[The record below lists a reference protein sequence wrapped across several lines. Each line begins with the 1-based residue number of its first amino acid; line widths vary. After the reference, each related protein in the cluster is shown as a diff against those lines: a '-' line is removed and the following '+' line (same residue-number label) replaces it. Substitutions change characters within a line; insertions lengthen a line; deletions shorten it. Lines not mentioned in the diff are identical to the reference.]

1 MRAVRCGSGRVRV
14 VDVPEPTG
22 DGVRV
27 RVRSAGICGSDL
39 HLVGGGF
46 PVAGTLGHEFAGELA
61 DGTAVAVEP
70 LEPCGSCPP
79 CTAGDYHLCRVGP
92 AMLLGVGRDGGM
104 AEEVLV
110 PQRAL
115 VPLPRGLALRDA
127 SLVEPLAVALHGLRK
142 AGLRGGTRVAVVGA
156 GTIGLCATAIAVDA
170 GADVTLV
177 ARHDHQREAGERLG
191 ARVGEPEPDSDLV
204 VEAAGSPAALERAVT
219 LCRPGGSVV
228 LVATYWDGK
237 LELPAFATC
246 LREITIV
253 PSSLY
258 GRTGAERDVDLAA
271 TLLARRPEIAATLI
285 THRFPLDAAV
295 EAFACAAARS
305 AGAIKVVLEP

>member
-1 MRAVRCGSGRVRV
+1 MRAVRCDGGEVRV
-14 VDVPEPTG
+14 VEVPAPSGE
-22 DGVRV
+22 GVRV
-27 RVRSAGICGSDL
+27 KVRSAGICGSDL
-39 HLVGGGF
+39 HLLDGGF

-61 DGTAVAVEP
+61 DGTAVAIEP
-70 LEPCGSCPP
+70 LKPCGACPP
-79 CTAGDYHLCRVGP
+79 CACGDYHLCRVGP
-92 AMLLGVGRDGGM
+92 AMLLGVGLDGGM
-104 AEEVLV
+104 ADEVLV
-110 PQRAL
+110 PERAL
-115 VPLPRGLALRDA
+115 VPLPSRLELRDA
-127 SLVEPLAVALHGLRK
+127 SLVEPVAVSLHGLRK

-156 GTIGLCATAIAVDA
+156 GTIGLCAAAVAVDA

-191 ARVGEPEPDSDLV
+191 ASVAEAGADYDLV
-204 VEAAGSPAALERAVT
+204 VEAAGAPAALERAIT

-258 GRTGAERDVDLAA
+258 SRTGAGRDVDLAA
-271 TLLARRPEIAATLI
+271 ALLARTPEIARTLI
-285 THRFPLDAAV
+285 THRFPLDAAP
-295 EAFACAAARS
+295 EAFACAANRS
-305 AGAIKVVLEP
+305 AGVIKVVLEP

>member
-1 MRAVRCGSGRVRV
+1 MRAVRCDGGEIRV
-14 VDVPEPTG
+14 VEVPAPSGE
-22 DGVRV
+22 GVRV

-39 HLVGGGF
+39 HLLAGSF
-46 PVAGTLGHEFAGELA
+46 PVAGTLGHEFAGELS

-70 LEPCGSCPP
+70 INPCGSCPA
-79 CTAGDYHLCRVGP
+79 CACGDYHLCIVGP
-92 AMLLGVGRDGGM
+92 AMLFGVGLDGGM
-104 AEEVLV
+104 ADEVLV
-110 PQRAL
+110 PERAL
-115 VPLPRGLALRDA
+115 VSLPSRLELRDA
-127 SLVEPLAVALHGLRK
+127 SLVEPLAVSLHGLRK
-142 AGLRGGTRVAVVGA
+142 AGLHGGTRVAVVGA
-156 GTIGLCATAIAVDA
+156 GTIGLCAAAVAVDA

-191 ARVGEPEPDSDLV
+191 ASVAKPGADYDLV
-204 VEAAGSPAALERAVT
+204 VEAAGAPAALEHAIT

-258 GRTGAERDVDLAA
+258 SRTGAGRDIDLAA
-271 TLLARRPEIAATLI
+271 ALLARTPEIARALI
-285 THRFPLDAAV
+285 THRFPLDAAA
-295 EAFACAAARS
+295 EAFACAANRS
-305 AGAIKVVLEP
+305 AGVIKVVLEP

>member
-1 MRAVRCGSGRVRV
+1 
-14 VDVPEPTG
+14 
-22 DGVRV
+22 
-27 RVRSAGICGSDL
+27 
-39 HLVGGGF
+39 
-46 PVAGTLGHEFAGELA
+46 
-61 DGTAVAVEP
+61 
-70 LEPCGSCPP
+70 
-79 CTAGDYHLCRVGP
+79 
-92 AMLLGVGRDGGM
+92 MLLGVGRDGGM

>member
-1 MRAVRCGSGRVRV
+1 MRV
-14 VDVPEPTG
+14 VDVPSPTG
-22 DGVRV
+22 EGVRV

-39 HLVGGGF
+39 HLVGGAF

-70 LEPCGSCPP
+70 LDPCGVCPA
-79 CTAGDYHLCRVGP
+79 CACGDYHLCRLGP
-92 AMLLGVGRDGGM
+92 AMLFGVGPDGGM
-104 AEEVLV
+104 ADEVLV
-110 PQRAL
+110 PERAL
-115 VPLPRGLALRDA
+115 VQLPQRLELRDA
-127 SLVEPLAVALHGLRK
+127 SLVEPLAVSLHGLRK

-156 GTIGLCATAIAVDA
+156 GTIGLCAAAIAVDA

-191 ARVGEPEPDSDLV
+191 ASVGDPGVDYDLV
-204 VEAAGSPAALERAVT
+204 VEAAGAPEALERAVM

-228 LVATYWDGK
+228 LVATYWHGK
-237 LELPAFATC
+237 IELPAFATC

-258 GRTGAERDVDLAA
+258 GRTGAGRDIDLAA
-271 TLLARRPEIAATLI
+271 ALLARRPEIARTLI
-285 THRFPLDAAV
+285 THRFPLDAAA
-295 EAFACAAARS
+295 EAFECAANRS
-305 AGAIKVVLEP
+305 SGVIKVVLEP